1 VQLPS
6 PKLWTR
12 DFVLV
17 GLSALL
23 LLMSQTFLLVTL
35 PLYAVQWLGA
45 SKAQVGL
52 LPGLVT
58 ITALLARPLAG
69 YAVDRWGRRSFQLV
83 SLLGVAVCAMGYGF
97 VPTFAILAMNRL
109 LYGFAYGVA
118 STASVTVVT
127 DLIPPQRRGE
137 GIGYFGIAQTLGMA
151 LGPAV
156 ALLVLGDGQFTRLFV
171 VGGGLVLVSV
181 LLVLPVR
188 HLRLINRQA
197 RLRPTELFESS
208 VVPIALVVGGMMLG
222 YGSLTSFVTL
232 YAVQLGVSNPG
243 LFFTAQSAGTVLARI
258 GTGAI
263 YDRQGPKNV
272 VGAGLLLLLASYL
285 VLALWRSPLGFY
297 VAAFGTGL
305 GVSAAFP
312 ALQAMAISSVPGE
325 RRGAANATYLASV
338 DLGIAVGS
346 YLLGVVGQWSGS
358 LATMY
363 QVSAATVLVPLAL
376 FYRVVLPRHRAGRS

>member
-35 PLYAVQWLGA
+35 PLYAVQRLGA
-45 SKAQVGL
+45 SDEQVGL

-58 ITALLARPLAG
+58 VTALLARPLAG
-69 YAVDRWGRRSFQLV
+69 YAVDRWGRRGFQII
-83 SLLGVAVCAMGYGF
+83 SLLGVAVFAMGYGF

-137 GIGYFGIAQTLGMA
+137 GIGYFGVAQTLGMA
-151 LGPAV
+151 VGPAV
-156 ALLVLGDGQFTRLFV
+156 ALLVLGSGQFTRLFV
-171 VGGGLVLVSV
+171 AGGALVLVSV
-181 LLVLPVR
+181 LLLLPVR
-188 HLRLINRQA
+188 QSRPVNRQA
-197 RLRPTELFESS
+197 GACPTEFFESS
-208 VVPIALVVGGMMLG
+208 LAPIALVVAGTMIG

-232 YAVQLGVSNPG
+232 YAVQLGMSNPG
-243 LFFTAQSAGTVLARI
+243 LFFTAQSAGTVLARV

-263 YDRQGPKNV
+263 YDRQGPKSV
-272 VGAGLLLLLASYL
+272 VGAGLSLLLVSYL
-285 VLALWRSPLGFY
+285 GLALWRSPLGFY
-297 VAAFGTGL
+297 VSAFGTGL
-305 GVSAAFP
+305 GVSAAIP

-338 DLGIAVGS
+338 DVGIAVGA
-346 YLLGVVGQWSGS
+346 YLLGVVAQRSGS

-363 QVSAATVLVPLAL
+363 QVSAATVLIPLAL
-376 FYRVVLPRHRAGRS
+376 FYRVALPHHGAARS